1 MQKIIHK
8 WCLRNVTIKG
18 RIILENTILVL
29 HFVYIF
35 QSLMIPD
42 DVLKRINTLFYKFIW
57 AKKGIW
63 KEIELKSKVTEK
75 VCRNVIDNDF
85 EYGGLNMINIFD
97 MQLAL
102 SFKWI
107 AKLQSEGKGIWRT
120 IPTYYYNILGE
131 NLSVFNSNVK

>member
-1 MQKIIHK
+1 
-8 WCLRNVTIKG
+8 
-18 RIILENTILVL
+18 
-29 HFVYIF
+29 
-35 QSLMIPD
+35 MIPD

-97 MQLAL
+97 MQLYVYNYIN
-102 SFKWI
+102 FFI
-107 AKLQSEGKGIWRT
+107 A
-120 IPTYYYNILGE
+120 Y
-131 NLSVFNSNVK
+131 FC